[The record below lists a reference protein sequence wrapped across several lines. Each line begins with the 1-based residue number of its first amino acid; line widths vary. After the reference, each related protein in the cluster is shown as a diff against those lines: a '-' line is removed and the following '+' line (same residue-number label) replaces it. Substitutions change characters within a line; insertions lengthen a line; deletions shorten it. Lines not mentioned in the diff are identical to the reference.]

1 MVIVSG
7 TGVVGGDDD
16 DDGLL
21 GGETAGVVELEV
33 VGDGVLS
40 VELAASS
47 LMVAVVVIVIEEG
60 SIGRRRW

>member
-1 MVIVSG
+1 VVIVSG

-47 LMVAVVVIVIEEG
+47 LMVAVVVIVIGEG
-60 SIGRRRW
+60 SVGRRR